1 MNSGEG
7 AARQQRPTHNPS
19 KNLIPNELQ
28 CLYDILGSQCVTLS
42 TAVAQVLHGYNGTW
56 RKQACGVFC
65 FVKDYANRSYCFRL
79 YDLKSRQSI
88 YEEIVPASLR
98 LEKAVDVFYTFD
110 GSNCKIGIN
119 FVDRD
124 EAQTF
129 SHHFHSKQEDRQKKK
144 KPTAPTKVPPPIVS
158 PPSTSSTVSSI
169 INGMK
174 PTPSAV
180 APSSSPVAAT
190 TTVNTPKKQNSVKSS
205 GFLTIGRNKKKPV
218 RPDISAPIQSSLV
231 HVSHIGT
238 NESFFND
245 DVTKKMFE
253 QVLANLHISPED
265 KIYVRELVNT
275 DGGLQKLLE
284 KPSTSVYNVNNQGQQ
299 QMSAAPP
306 EIPPR
311 GHQTI
316 GRNNGGRAPHQ
327 DISAPSPAYNQSSV
341 SRSQPFQGIFNPPT
355 GLNQQPPPTIPPRS
369 VVRAS
374 DSTYPATQAPS
385 TPPPPPPP
393 PPPPFQGGST
403 TDSHRAHAPPAPP
416 PPPPPPP
423 MPANL
428 MNQNQSSGGP
438 PPPPPPPPPPMN
450 SSPSS
455 GSATNS
461 SGEQSGGAARDN
473 LLDDIRKFGTNR
485 LKQRSERPPLREI
498 SPAGGDKS
506 PAAQDTM
513 AMNILKILA
522 ERREKLIG
530 PEAQDND
537 NDSSDGE
544 WSN

>member
-1 MNSGEG
+1 MMNSAEG
-7 AARQQRPTHNPS
+7 AVRQQRPTHNPS
-19 KNLIPNELQ
+19 KNLQQHELSN
-28 CLYDILGSQCVTLS
+28 LYDILGSNCVTLS

-65 FVKDYANRSYCFRL
+65 FVKDYQNRSYCFRL
-79 YDLKSRQSI
+79 YDLRSRLSI
-88 YEEIVPASLR
+88 YEELVPASLR
-98 LEKAVDVFYTFD
+98 LEKALDVFYTFD

-144 KPTAPTKVPPPIVS
+144 KTPAPTKVAHPVIS
-158 PPSTSSTVSSI
+158 PTSTSPGVSALM
-169 INGMK
+169 NGMK
-174 PTPSAV
+174 PTPV
-180 APSSSPVAAT
+180 TIAPSTSSVAAT
-190 TTVNTPKKQNSVKSS
+190 TSVTTPQKQNTVKNS
-205 GFLTIGRNKKKPV
+205 GFFTMGRNKKKAT

-238 NESFFND
+238 KESFFND

-253 QVLANLHISPED
+253 QVLAGMHISPEE

-275 DGGLQKLLE
+275 DADLQKLLE
-284 KPSTSVYNVNNQGQQ
+284 KPTVSINNTNNQGQQ
-299 QMSAAPP
+299 QMLTAPP

-311 GHQTI
+311 SHQTL
-316 GRNNGGRAPHQ
+316 GRSNGGRAPQQ
-327 DISAPSPAYNQSSV
+327 DISGPSPAYNQSSNN
-341 SRSQPFQGIFNPPT
+341 RSQPFQGLFTPPT
-355 GLNQQPPPTIPPRS
+355 GLNQQPPPTIPPRPGI
-369 VVRAS
+369 RAS
-374 DSTYPATQAPS
+374 DNTYPSTQAPS

-393 PPPPFQGGST
+393 PPFHGGSG
-403 TDSHRAHAPPAPP
+403 TDAHRGHAPPAPP

-423 MPANL
+423 PMPASF
-428 MNQNQSSGGP
+428 MNPNQSSGGG

-450 SSPSS
+450 SSSSS
-455 GSATNS
+455 GSIANSPVVPGVSAT
-461 SGEQSGGAARDN
+461 RDN
-473 LLDDIRKFGTNR
+473 LLDDIRNFGTNR
-485 LKQRSERPPLREI
+485 LKSRSERPPIPEM
-498 SPAGGDKS
+498 SPSGDTS

-530 PEAQDND
+530 PEAQDD
-537 NDSSDGE
+537 NSDSSDGE